1 MRRLFHQVLD
11 VHAMRLNKNERPGT
25 MMLNHLSGIDF
36 FPIMNVVRERKRA
49 ERVGTSGGRGYGFG
63 GYL

>member
-11 VHAMRLNKNERPGT
+11 VHAMRLNKYERPGT
-25 MMLNHLSGIDF
+25 MTLNHLSGIDF
-36 FPIMNVVRERKRA
+36 FLIINVVRERKRA
-49 ERVGTSGGRGYGFG
+49 ERVGVSGGRGYGFG

>member
-1 MRRLFHQVLD
+1 
-11 VHAMRLNKNERPGT
+11 